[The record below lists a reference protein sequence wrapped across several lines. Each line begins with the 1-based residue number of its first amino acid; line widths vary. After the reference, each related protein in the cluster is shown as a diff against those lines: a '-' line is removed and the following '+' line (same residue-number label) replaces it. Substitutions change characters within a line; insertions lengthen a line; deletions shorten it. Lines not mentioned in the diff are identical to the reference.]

1 MPRHLGHQSRIA
13 NAPNTAP
20 AVGLPSRI
28 PRRRN
33 WRPRAGSTAIGIA
46 MLIQGATSATAQE
59 ALRVYVP
66 NQMGASVS
74 VLDGSG
80 ALIETVDLR
89 PLSFSAHAMP
99 HQVTSAPD
107 GSPWYVTLAGDGFVV
122 KFDRENRFIGKTA
135 VEEPGMIV
143 LDPARDLLFVSRA
156 LGSANPPRSL
166 AVLRASDIELIDE
179 PDIFIPR
186 PHALALDT
194 AADGCSPAAS
204 RRTRLRLSTSPPATF
219 R

>member
-1 MPRHLGHQSRIA
+1 
-13 NAPNTAP
+13 
-20 AVGLPSRI
+20 
-28 PRRRN
+28 
-33 WRPRAGSTAIGIA
+33 

-89 PLSFSAHAMP
+89 PLGFSAHAMP

-107 GSPWYVTLAGDGFVV
+107 GSAWYVTLAGDGFVV
-122 KFDRENRFIGKTA
+122 KFDRENRFTSPTSSFR
-135 VEEPGMIV
+135 V
-143 LDPARDLLFVSRA
+143 RTRSRWT
-156 LGSANPPRSL
+156 RQ
-166 AVLRASDIELIDE
+166 R
-179 PDIFIPR
+179 
-186 PHALALDT
+186 T
-194 AADGCSPAAS
+194 ADGCSPAAS